1 LRTVFLTALLAA
13 ALLAPASAGA
23 APFVIGSG
31 HSPGV
36 AVDAAG
42 TAYVA
47 WYGLEPSNNSLHFC
61 RLPRGASACAG
72 QSVLSTTGNSLSRP
86 SVVVSGARVS
96 VVQYRYG
103 AVGSEFNQVFLYT
116 SLNGG
121 DTFDAG
127 TVVGYAPFDEAVPG
141 PGDTLSLVTNAFQDG
156 AVFQNVPLSGG
167 SSGTARAFLG
177 TDRPYN
183 GTVALLNAST
193 PLAVFASGSSDAAFR
208 VYDGSGPLNDATN
221 WTAEVGIGY
230 ADYPHLAS
238 GPAGL
243 FLLHGTDAGGL
254 MVRRWDGTTFP
265 SGVLVASRGN
275 DADAHLTQD
284 AAGRI
289 HAVWSSIEADGFHL
303 VHAVSD
309 DGVTWA
315 SGTLAL
321 QSDDLET
328 RPRVATAPD
337 HVGVAAWESRAAG
350 TPQIRVSALGPGAPP
365 PPPGPPVP
373 TPTPTPPAA
382 TPVPQFHKTVVVKR
396 ISGKVRVRLKG
407 SKTFVDLSSIDDV
420 PLGATVDVK
429 KGRIELASVPSRT
442 AAVEKIQ
449 LYSGMFRVGQPAA
462 ITEFTL
468 NEPLASCKKKA
479 RASATK
485 PRSRKLWGDGKGK
498 FRTRGQYSAATIR
511 GTRFLVQDSCS
522 GTLTQVKEGSVLVR
536 DNVKRKNIVLR
547 KGKRYTARPRR

>member
-1 LRTVFLTALLAA
+1 VLATSTDGGTTFNTAASIGPP
-13 ALLAPASAGA
+13 APEAFDEAIAG
-23 APFVIGSG
+23 P
-31 HSPGV
+31 
-36 AVDAAG
+36 
-42 TAYVA
+42 
-47 WYGLEPSNNSLHFC
+47 
-61 RLPRGASACAG
+61 
-72 QSVLSTTGNSLSRP
+72 
-86 SVVVSGARVS
+86 
-96 VVQYRYG
+96 
-103 AVGSEFNQVFLYT
+103 
-116 SLNGG
+116 G
-121 DTFDAG
+121 DTISTVTFATTAG
-127 TVVGYAPFDEAVPG
+127 GFFQNLAVPG
-141 PGDTLSLVTNAFQDG
+141 PTTAGPANLFADRPNNG
-156 AVFQNVPLSGG
+156 AVGLV
-167 SSGTARAFLG
+167 
-177 TDRPYN
+177 
-183 GTVALLNAST
+183 NATT
-193 PLAVFASGSSDAAFR
+193 PLALFANGASDAAFR
-208 VYDGSGPLNDATN
+208 VYTGSGPLNDAAN
-221 WTAEVGIGY
+221 WTPPTGIGY
-230 ADYPHLAS
+230 ADYPHLAG

-243 FLLHGTDAGGL
+243 FLLHGTEAGGL
-254 MVRRWDGTTFP
+254 TVRRWDGLAFP
-265 SGVLVASRGN
+265 SGVPVAARGN
-275 DADAHLTQD
+275 DADSHLFQD
-284 AAGRI
+284 AAGRL

-328 RPRVATAPD
+328 RPRVAAAPD
-337 HVGVAAWESRAAG
+337 HIGVAVWESRAAG
-350 TPQIRVSALGPGAPP
+350 TTQIRTSALGPGAPP
-365 PPPGPPVP
+365 PPPVQVPPP

-382 TPVPQFHKTVVVKR
+382 PAPQFHKTVVIKP

-407 SKTFVDLSSIDDV
+407 SKTFTDLGAIDDI

-429 KGRIELASVPSRT
+429 KGRVELASVPSPT

-468 NEPLASCKKKA
+468 NEPLASCKTKKA
-479 RASATK
+479 RAAAAK
-485 PRSRKLWGDGKGK
+485 PKSRKLWGDGKGK

>member
-1 LRTVFLTALLAA
+1 LRTVFLAALLLAA
-13 ALLAPASAGA
+13 LLFPASVHA
-23 APFVIGSG
+23 APFVIGEG

-36 AVDAAG
+36 AVDPAG
-42 TAYVA
+42 TAYIA
-47 WYGLEPSNNSLHFC
+47 WYGPEPGDTSLHFC
-61 RLPRGASACAG
+61 RLPRGASVCVG
-72 QSVLSTTGNSLSRP
+72 QSLLTTTGSSLSRP
-86 SVVVSGARVS
+86 AVVVAGARVS
-96 VVQYRYG
+96 IVQHRFN

-127 TVVGYAPFDEAVPG
+127 TVVGYAPFDEAVSG

-156 AVFQNVPLSGG
+156 AVFQNVPLAGG
-167 SSGTARAFLG
+167 SSGTARALLG

-183 GTVALLNAST
+183 GTVALLNGTT
-193 PLAVFASGSSDAAFR
+193 PLAIFASGASDAAFR
-208 VYDGSGPLNDATN
+208 IYGGSGSLNDAAS
-221 WTAEVGIGY
+221 WTPPTGIGY
-230 ADYPHLAS
+230 ADYPHLAG

-243 FLLHGTDAGGL
+243 FLLHGTEANGL
-254 MVRRWDGTTFP
+254 VVRRWDGSAFP
-265 SGVLVASRGN
+265 AGVPIAASAD
-275 DADAHLTQD
+275 DANAHLFQD
-284 AAGRI
+284 GGGRL
-289 HAVWSSIEADGFHL
+289 HAVWSSIDASGFRL
-303 VHAVSD
+303 AHAVSD
-309 DGVTWA
+309 DGVTWDA
-315 SGTLAL
+315 GTLAL
-321 QSDDLET
+321 QSDDLEA
-328 RPRVATAPD
+328 RPRVAAAPD
-337 HVGVAAWESRAAG
+337 HAGVVVWESRAAG
-350 TPQIRVSALGPGAPP
+350 TTQIRASALDPAPE
-365 PPPGPPVP
+365 
-373 TPTPTPPAA
+373 
-382 TPVPQFHKTVVVKR
+382 FHKTVVVKR

-407 SKTFVDLSSIDDV
+407 SKTFVDLSAIDDI

-468 NEPLASCKKKA
+468 DEPLASCKKKQA
-479 RASATK
+479 RAAATK
-485 PRSRKLWGDGKGK
+485 PKTRKLWGDGKGK